1 MTGHGSS
8 GMDTKYRSRPVA
20 YLLALKNAPDT
31 TPRDRVRTIG
41 VTATRCSTRWS
52 GIGKIL

>member
-8 GMDTKYRSRPVA
+8 GMDTEYRSRPVA

-41 VTATRCSTRWS
+41 VTATRWSTRWA
-52 GIGKIL
+52 GLG

>member
-31 TPRDRVRTIG
+31 TLFDQVQAIG
-41 VTATRCSTRWS
+41 VTATRWSTRWA
-52 GIGKIL
+52 GLG